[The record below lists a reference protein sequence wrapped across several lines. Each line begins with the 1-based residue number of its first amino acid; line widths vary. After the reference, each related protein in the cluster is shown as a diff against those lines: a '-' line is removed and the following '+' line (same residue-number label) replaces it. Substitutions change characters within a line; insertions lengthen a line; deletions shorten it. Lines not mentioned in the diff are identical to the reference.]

1 MTNSL
6 GLFVRE
12 QLRLL
17 GWTRATLQERSG
29 LDEWTIEAILE
40 APVLPEWPEP
50 HAMLAIA
57 RALGLPV
64 REIVLQS
71 AQATGLNVLTP
82 LNPTETLMLASSEEL
97 MGEVR
102 RRLALGARTG
112 QYLSSVA
119 GSYDELD
126 SPSA

>member
-6 GLFVRE
+6 GIFVGE

-17 GWTRATLQERSG
+17 GWTRATLHQRTG
-29 LDEWTIEAILE
+29 IDEWTLEAILE

-50 HAMLAIA
+50 HVMLAIA
-57 RALGLPV
+57 GALGLPV
-64 REIVLQS
+64 REIVLQA
-71 AQATGLNVLTP
+71 AQGSGLSVLTP

-97 MGEVR
+97 MAEVR

-126 SPSA
+126 TPSA